1 MAIASQFEDVM
12 CPDRF
17 YTNALTKGASPS
29 GFDPNLDTAITSKQ
43 QRPTELNF
51 FFDQVGARLHFYGC
65 NSAVTNH
72 LQQQGTGA
80 GGN

>member
-1 MAIASQFEDVM
+1 MAVASQFEDVM
-12 CPDRF
+12 CPDQF

-51 FFDQVGARLHFYGC
+51 FF
-65 NSAVTNH
+65 
-72 LQQQGTGA
+72 
-80 GGN
+80 